1 MSKAGL
7 YTGQPSGAITVP
19 LSHGHIA
26 VTEVHNGHRLDMR
39 TEVALY
45 RRPWANRPRVGEA
58 APGSHESGAKLLAT
72 MQQALSAQAEGE
84 ASKQQARLV
93 ESMLQ

>member
-1 MSKAGL
+1 MSVAR
-7 YTGQPSGAITVP
+7 
-19 LSHGHIA
+19 
-26 VTEVHNGHRLDMR
+26 RL
-39 TEVALY
+39 
-45 RRPWANRPRVGEA
+45 PRVGEA